1 MWDAAAALGVPDQV
15 IRKLIQCGLLPA
27 KQVMPDAPW
36 QIRVE
41 DLRTPQVLEAF
52 QKRRTSPR
60 GARKPRRSAKRP
72 ITTQRGDEQ

>member
-41 DLRTPQVLEAF
+41 DASYEPAWRAQASPQREEADNNP
-52 QKRRTSPR
+52 KR
-60 GARKPRRSAKRP
+60 
-72 ITTQRGDEQ
+72 